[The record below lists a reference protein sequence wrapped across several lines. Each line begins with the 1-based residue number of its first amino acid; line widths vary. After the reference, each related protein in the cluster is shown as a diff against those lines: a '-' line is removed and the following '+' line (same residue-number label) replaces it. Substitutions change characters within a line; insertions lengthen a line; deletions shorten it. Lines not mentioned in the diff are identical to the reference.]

1 MERFEELQDQP
12 IINKIDAL
20 KGFMPQHEGIA
31 LQKWSAIF
39 SLHGSVVEIGTYGG
53 KSSLYLASG
62 AKKNDQIVFTI
73 DHHYG
78 SEEHQIDQE
87 YFDES
92 NYDKSLG
99 RVNTVPLLQK
109 NLSKVKE
116 INNVIPLIGDANLV
130 SRFWQM
136 KIGLLFI
143 DGSHTKKSAENDF
156 NNWQEKIVSGGA
168 LVIHDIYENPEE
180 GGQAPYEIFQLALKS
195 GYELFDREDTIV
207 CLKKLIG

>member
-1 MERFEELQDQP
+1 MT
-12 IINKIDAL
+12 INKIDAL
-20 KGFMPQHEGIA
+20 KGFMPQHEGVA

-116 INNVIPLIGDANLV
+116 IKNIIQYFINLNENISFILHSQVAVADFYASINFISYGDEFFEDEIPHIAM
-130 SRFWQM
+130 RYKKT
-136 KIGLLFI
+136 KI
-143 DGSHTKKSAENDF
+143 
-156 NNWQEKIVSGGA
+156 
-168 LVIHDIYENPEE
+168 
-180 GGQAPYEIFQLALKS
+180 
-195 GYELFDREDTIV
+195 
-207 CLKKLIG
+207 

>member
-1 MERFEELQDQP
+1 MKVLLCKSGVQFFP
-12 IINKIDAL
+12 C
-20 KGFMPQHEGIA
+20 M
-31 LQKWSAIF
+31 
-39 SLHGSVVEIGTYGG
+39 GSVVEIGTYGG

-136 KIGLLFI
+136 KIGKQ
-143 DGSHTKKSAENDF
+143 T
-156 NNWQEKIVSGGA
+156 
-168 LVIHDIYENPEE
+168 
-180 GGQAPYEIFQLALKS
+180 
-195 GYELFDREDTIV
+195 
-207 CLKKLIG
+207 